1 MQSSCVVVL
10 IQSKQVNFML
20 KVQNESGLNQK
31 CLTKKILH
39 KWGNSR
45 IASWGRKSR
54 QTHRS
59 TSRRFPG
66 QTRVDFFF

>member
-1 MQSSCVVVL
+1 VCVCVCVCFREKICVLICMQSSCVVVL

-39 KWGNSR
+39 K
-45 IASWGRKSR
+45 
-54 QTHRS
+54 
-59 TSRRFPG
+59 
-66 QTRVDFFF
+66 